1 MTLRESYLERSYFYP
16 ELELEKIQVLRRS
29 RLSGLN
35 AEEIAEAFC
44 DGKRGDLRL
53 DNTRDYKDIL
63 DEFQSF
69 VSGVGWALKHYAHL
83 SHCPN

>member
-1 MTLRESYLERSYFYP
+1 MTLRESYPKHSYFYP
-16 ELELEKIQVLRRS
+16 ELEREMIQVLRRS
-29 RLSGLN
+29 GLGDLN

-44 DGKRGDLRL
+44 GGKRGDLRL
-53 DNTRDYKDIL
+53 DNTQDYKDIL

-83 SHCPN
+83 SPCPN